1 MINYDVIVIGAGNA
15 ALSAALSAKDNG
27 AEKVLVLE
35 KASLK
40 EKGGNSRYT
49 NGAYRFAYDGF
60 SDLKKVIPNLKN
72 SNSIDYGK
80 YSVADFLRD
89 MNKVTQGK
97 TDKKLSKT
105 LTSKSFETI
114 HWLSKKGLKFTP
126 IKGRQSFKVNGIM
139 KYWGGLTLEVDGQGE
154 KLIESM
160 LKITKKNKIDIQ
172 YDTAAVDLIYEDN
185 IVKGVEV
192 ISKNKPKTIL
202 AKSIILA
209 CGGFES
215 SSEMRTRYL
224 GPGWEMAKVRG
235 TKHNTGDGLTM
246 ALKIGASPFGNWS
259 GCHAVFHDMNGP
271 EFSDLK
277 ISNKYRKISYPWG
290 IVLNADGD
298 RFVDEG
304 EDFRNFTYAKF
315 GKEVIK
321 QPNQIGWQIFDHKVR
336 HMLYPEYDVKS
347 ATMVKANSIKE
358 LLSKITSINSQKALK
373 TINEYN
379 EAVKDEIKYDPTI
392 KDGKCTEGLKINK
405 TNWANKIDK
414 PPYYAYGVTCGIT
427 FTFGGLRVNEKCQVL
442 NKVMKPIKGLYAAG
456 EMIGGIFYFNYPG
469 GSGLTSGAVFG
480 KIAGRSAAK
489 F

>member
-49 NGAYRFAYDGF
+49 NGAYRFVYDGF

-277 ISNKYRKISYPWG
+277 ISNKYRKISYPW
-290 IVLNADGD
+290 
-298 RFVDEG
+298 
-304 EDFRNFTYAKF
+304 
-315 GKEVIK
+315 
-321 QPNQIGWQIFDHKVR
+321 
-336 HMLYPEYDVKS
+336 
-347 ATMVKANSIKE
+347 
-358 LLSKITSINSQKALK
+358 
-373 TINEYN
+373 
-379 EAVKDEIKYDPTI
+379 AVSYTHLTLPT
-392 KDGKCTEGLKINK
+392 
-405 TNWANKIDK
+405 
-414 PPYYAYGVTCGIT
+414 
-427 FTFGGLRVNEKCQVL
+427 
-442 NKVMKPIKGLYAAG
+442 
-456 EMIGGIFYFNYPG
+456 
-469 GSGLTSGAVFG
+469 
-480 KIAGRSAAK
+480 RS
-489 F
+489 

>member
-1 MINYDVIVIGAGNA
+1 MINYDVVVIGAGNA

-80 YSVADFLRD
+80 YSVADFLKD